1 MLSFGH
7 FGGAAADESESV
19 CSFQSVQLG
28 GASLNAVFL
37 LCEGGYILFE
47 TISFGSEAPFLSEMR
62 SFARAALRQSLCPLL
77 TDH

>member
-28 GASLNAVFL
+28 GASLNSVSDGL
-37 LCEGGYILFE
+37 LDIF
-47 TISFGSEAPFLSEMR
+47 ISHSESLLLR
-62 SFARAALRQSLCPLL
+62 YVVARGLPNAFWS
-77 TDH
+77 